1 MTDQFA
7 GQEVTGAALA
17 KPSLDLSAGPVGAQ
31 LQGPAGPGAIM
42 AQVPCAEL
50 MAVAHEY
57 EQARRLDE
65 ADRLLGYV
73 LAAAPDHAH
82 ALHLRGVVAYRK
94 GEMERALGLMER
106 ALAIGIDT
114 PLYYRN
120 IGELY
125 RVLGRTADAVAAA
138 RRSVQLNPGDPLA
151 LMNCGIILA
160 EALELDGAIQC
171 FDRALAVDPNL
182 AGAHFGLAEVLL
194 SKGELARGWEEY
206 EWRFRLADTPPVIP
220 KTDKPQWDGKPIG
233 DEALLLIADQ
243 GFGDGIQF
251 GRFIPWAASRCANVV
266 LAASPTLKPL
276 LGQLDP
282 RVKVVSEWN
291 QTGPFAAWIPLTGLP
306 RLAGTTLETIP
317 ADVPYLGAPGDKAAR
332 WAARVAALT
341 PKGLKRIGIV
351 WAGRPTHKNNWKRSM
366 TLSDLA
372 PVTAIDGIALV
383 VLQKGEGQRQ
393 TGSYYGRAPLVHL
406 SAEIGDFEDTMA
418 IVDGLDLVLT
428 VDTSV
433 AHLAGAMGKPVW
445 IMLPWASEWRWLL
458 DRADTPWYP
467 TARLFRQPK
476 AGDWRGVAEQVAGAL
491 RGGDGMAPQSW
502 Q

>member
-1 MTDQFA
+1 
-7 GQEVTGAALA
+7 
-17 KPSLDLSAGPVGAQ
+17 
-31 LQGPAGPGAIM
+31 
-42 AQVPCAEL
+42 

-57 EQARRLDE
+57 EQARRLEE

-73 LAAAPDHAH
+73 LTAAPEHAH

-94 GEMERALGLMER
+94 GEMERALALMER
-106 ALAIGIDT
+106 AITIGIDT

-125 RVLGRTADAVAAA
+125 RVLGRTEEAVAAA
-138 RRSVQLNPGDPLA
+138 RKSVQLNPGDPLA

-160 EALELDGAIQC
+160 ENLDLDGAIQC
-171 FDRALAVDPNL
+171 FNRSLALEPNL

-194 SKGELARGWEEY
+194 SRGELARGWEEY

-220 KTDKPQWDGKPIG
+220 KTDKPQWDGKPLVGNQTG
-233 DEALLLIADQ
+233 DQALLLIADQ

-251 GRFIPWAASRCANVV
+251 GRYIPWAVSRCPNVV

-276 LGQLDP
+276 LSQLHP
-282 RVKVVSEWN
+282 SVRVISEWN
-291 QTGPFAAWIPLTGLP
+291 HAGPYAAWVPLTGLP
-306 RLAGTTLETIP
+306 RLAGTTLENIP
-317 ADVPYLGAPGDKAAR
+317 TDIPYLKAPKEKAAR

-366 TLSDLA
+366 TLTDLA
-372 PVTAIDGIALV
+372 PVTAVEGIALV

-418 IVDGLDLVLT
+418 IIDGLDLVLT

-458 DRADTPWYP
+458 DRTDTPWYP

-476 AGDWRGVAEQVAGAL
+476 AGDWQGVAEQVAIAL
-491 RGGDGMAPQSW
+491 RGSQAAAA
-502 Q
+502 